1 MSVTKSN
8 NVLCRPLLAALMAL
22 AIVGRAEA
30 HGDPAAASAV
40 STLSALPV
48 AMSVAAPEVLL
59 VSGAAV
65 LTVVAVTASAEATV
79 LIVERASDG
88 ARASVSLSAQAAAG
102 LSIAAGTLVTV
113 TAISAGWVLSAAGQ
127 AIAFIP
133 NQIGAAL
140 LYNER
145 ITR

>member
-1 MSVTKSN
+1 MSMTKSN

-65 LTVVAVTASAEATV
+65 LTVGSTSARYSPR
-79 LIVERASDG
+79 LIPFHMMA
-88 ARASVSLSAQAAAG
+88 
-102 LSIAAGTLVTV
+102 
-113 TAISAGWVLSAAGQ
+113 
-127 AIAFIP
+127 P
-133 NQIGAAL
+133 
-140 LYNER
+140 
-145 ITR
+145 

>member
-1 MSVTKSN
+1 MIMTKSN
-8 NVLCRPLLAALMAL
+8 NVLRRPLCAALLAL
-22 AIVGRAEA
+22 AIAGHAEA

-40 STLSALPV
+40 STLSALPI

-59 VSGAAV
+59 VSGGAV
-65 LTVVAVTASAEATV
+65 LAVVAVTASAEATV

-88 ARASVSLSAQAAAG
+88 ARASVRLSAEAAAG
-102 LSIAAGTLVTV
+102 LSIAAGTVVTV